1 MESACR
7 KQRRQEAYSMGGLH
21 PTRAVASTNDGGGG
35 GSMAKLIW

>member
-7 KQRRQEAYSMGGLH
+7 KQRRQEAYSMEGQH
-21 PTRAVASTNDGGGG
+21 PTRAAASTNDGGGG